1 MSLRN
6 TPLYAESWNVAFRKK
21 PQGTILEDRAS
32 VFTVVPNHFRFWAA
46 DPFVFEHEG
55 KIYIFAELYDYV
67 LRRGVIG
74 VAEYR
79 GDNRFSQW
87 RVVLKESFHMS
98 YPFVFRMGGEI
109 YMIPE
114 THRRKGLLLY
124 RATKFPDQWE
134 LDKILREDVA
144 WVDTTIIPDGD
155 GFLGFAQSITNG
167 ETRDITIRLNSNL
180 QLIREES
187 CKHQDPVRQRPG
199 GRMFRRNEEIIRITQ
214 DCVDDYGKALFF
226 CFEETG
232 ERIRIAPDELCFSKS
247 ISIDGMHTYSATGTM
262 EVIDIKTRR
271 LNLLNLIF
279 RIVKKINVAIENIL
293 KAGS

>member
-32 VFTVVPNHFRFWAA
+32 VFTVVPNHFRFWSA

-55 KIYIFAELYDYV
+55 KVYIFAELYDYV

-74 VAEYR
+74 VPEYR

-114 THRRKGLLLY
+114 THRRKAVLLY

-167 ETRDITIRLNSNL
+167 ETSDITIRLNSNL

-187 CKHQDPVRQRPG
+187 SKHPDPVRQRPG

-279 RIVKKINVAIENIL
+279 RIDKKISCRYWKIL
-293 KAGS
+293 KTGS

>member
-21 PQGTILEDRAS
+21 PQGTILEDRTS

-114 THRRKGLLLY
+114 NHRRKGVLLY
-124 RATKFPDQWE
+124 RATIW
-134 LDKILREDVA
+134 
-144 WVDTTIIPDGD
+144 
-155 GFLGFAQSITNG
+155 
-167 ETRDITIRLNSNL
+167 TR
-180 QLIREES
+180 
-187 CKHQDPVRQRPG
+187 P
-199 GRMFRRNEEIIRITQ
+199 TQ
-214 DCVDDYGKALFF
+214 
-226 CFEETG
+226 
-232 ERIRIAPDELCFSKS
+232 
-247 ISIDGMHTYSATGTM
+247 
-262 EVIDIKTRR
+262 
-271 LNLLNLIF
+271 
-279 RIVKKINVAIENIL
+279 
-293 KAGS
+293 